1 MCSENP
7 FSSLA
12 TVFSWLQEQW
22 SAITT
27 AQSSWKATPATATGF
42 LDVGFLDVRIE
53 ASRDIVP
60 RRCAEG
66 PVSVFCRWIQW
77 VLAVNAFDVQHV
89 KSTAE
94 FVAEGGEASVYR
106 LDGLAYKMF
115 KKKEDFD
122 NELTV
127 LRAVRQHAAHHP
139 NIVELVDWADI
150 CIVSRFYA
158 GGTLFSRMGS
168 DHGFTWKSRCDVL
181 HGISK
186 GLQHLHCNEPQIV
199 HADIKSTNVL
209 IDEKGQAKLAD
220 FGNSVFL
227 QHGQVEVEPKGF
239 GTPGYCDPS
248 CIVSSKV
255 RKETDIYAMA
265 MVILETLTRRP
276 AAVQKAGRYE
286 YSFEHVH
293 AIAQVAGMLDKRG
306 LWAPAI
312 AQLLAGLA
320 FACSDVDM
328 SDRPTAAELARQLQD
343 MLSDETLHS
352 PFGIAQIVYP
362 DGSMFDGEV
371 CSLQQSFQPHG
382 TGTHQSQ
389 AGHSYSGG
397 WVCGRKS
404 GRGRQTLPSGKS
416 FVGEFSEGKLVT
428 IVQRLA

>member
-1 MCSENP
+1 M
-7 FSSLA
+7 
-12 TVFSWLQEQW
+12 
-22 SAITT
+22 
-27 AQSSWKATPATATGF
+27 
-42 LDVGFLDVRIE
+42 
-53 ASRDIVP
+53 
-60 RRCAEG
+60 
-66 PVSVFCRWIQW
+66 
-77 VLAVNAFDVQHV
+77 LAVNAFDVQHV

-106 LDGLAYKMF
+106 LDGLAYKIF
-115 KKKEDFD
+115 KRKEDFD

-127 LRAVRQHAAHHP
+127 LRAGQHAAHHP
-139 NIVELVDWADI
+139 NIVELVDWADN
-150 CIVSRFYA
+150 CIVSRFCA

-186 GLQHLHCNEPQIV
+186 GLQYLHCNEPQIV

-220 FGNSVFL
+220 FGKSVFL

-328 SDRPTAAELARQLQD
+328 SDRPTAAALARQLQG